1 MRFSARHGRD
11 GRGCFS
17 PFSGDVSIRRET
29 AHRVCADVAPRLTRG
44 ALRPR
49 ELAREHARGRR
60 ARAKQLSNSVDV
72 MGGVGCCVIPTDV
85 GVASREQRRA
95 RESRRTNRVGGAAER
110 CGLGSAWPRWA
121 VRMRGATHSLSRRV
135 LWAGFGGALRDAE
148 PWCRGP
154 LRGLRVPLVSP
165 SSFEQVRELEG
176 NGERPTAGRVHP
188 NLLAASI
195 GESRRSRPRAA
206 GNASSGAGS
215 GASHGTR
222 SSRSRERVAETFER
236 LRASPWL
243 AAPGTSVS
251 LFRHGCG
258 KGGTAAGQ
266 PASRAAHGK
275 RPPGVGAGLSRTRIA
290 GSALPAAAQRTAG
303 AERAWWS
310 RRAAGP
316 SRLTPSSSSCRRRA

>member
-135 LWAGFGGALRDAE
+135 LWAGFGGALCHA
-148 PWCRGP
+148 GVVI
-154 LRGLRVPLVSP
+154 GA
-165 SSFEQVRELEG
+165 
-176 NGERPTAGRVHP
+176 NGAERPTTGRCERRGEGVNGRGQQP
-188 NLLAASI
+188 SGPQAAPSENS
-195 GESRRSRPRAA
+195 GELEASSRARSRASARRS
-206 GNASSGAGS
+206 
-215 GASHGTR
+215 
-222 SSRSRERVAETFER
+222 
-236 LRASPWL
+236 
-243 AAPGTSVS
+243 
-251 LFRHGCG
+251 
-258 KGGTAAGQ
+258 GG
-266 PASRAAHGK
+266 
-275 RPPGVGAGLSRTRIA
+275 
-290 GSALPAAAQRTAG
+290 
-303 AERAWWS
+303 
-310 RRAAGP
+310 
-316 SRLTPSSSSCRRRA
+316 